1 LNIFI
6 NTPGH
11 QDIESIAMD
20 PNAIAIVCWK
30 GKTNLAVMLTPMDG
44 KELLDRISFR
54 FGLKIPKVDDGK
66 PNLKSDGSDE
76 QPYGGDET
84 VDPECVP
91 ESKATD
97 MEMSDA
103 KEAE

>member
-1 LNIFI
+1 
-6 NTPGH
+6 
-11 QDIESIAMD
+11 MD

-30 GKTNLAVMLTPMDG
+30 GKTNLCVMLTPMDG

-66 PNLKSDGSDE
+66 PSLKSDGSDE
-76 QPYGGDET
+76 QPDGGDET

-91 ESKATD
+91 ESKASD
-97 MEMSDA
+97 MEISDV